1 MNWQVV
7 FSTLIALGGSTVLAQ
22 ALKAFTDR
30 RKVKVDAADVVSDSA
45 LAQLARMEKRLNYV
59 EDENIAFRRALKEHE
74 RWDRMV
80 IAKLDS
86 LGVTVPTAPDL
97 WGDDR
102 PGRAA
107 GQ

>member
-1 MNWQVV
+1 MNWQMV
-7 FSTLIALGGSTVLAQ
+7 FTALIAIASSTLATQ
-22 ALKAFTDR
+22 ALQAVTNR

-45 LAQLARMEKRLNYV
+45 LAQLARMEKRLNDV
-59 EDENIAFRRALKEHE
+59 EDENLDFRWALKEHE
-74 RWDRMV
+74 KWDRMV

-86 LGVTVPTAPDL
+86 LGVKVPTAPNL
-97 WGDDR
+97 WGTQR

>member
-45 LAQLARMEKRLNYV
+45 LAQMARMEKRLNDV
-59 EDENIAFRRALKEHE
+59 EEENLDFRYALKEHE
-74 RWDRMV
+74 KWDRMV

-86 LGVTVPTAPDL
+86 LGVQVPTAPNL
-97 WGDDR
+97 WGTDR